1 MFYRVAHAYIT
12 RSFLFR
18 AAPLESQPGATEAA
32 VAAEK
37 AAVRAAL
44 ADPDAAFA
52 AHAAAL
58 GAARDA
64 LKVAGRAAPP
74 HMAVLADPAN
84 LGKYKSAF
92 KKALKTIAALNARSG
107 PSLAYGITPFVH
119 MPHEEFAAAYL
130 GGKRAPPVGGPMVA
144 DRAGRRAAFT
154 CIRNHPWTSSGL
166 AALKAHSAVDWRT
179 STPRAVTSIKNQ
191 DSCGSC
197 VVFANIAALE
207 AAYIISKNNTKQG
220 AAITYANTDLSEQDQ
235 MDCLEGDACRGAD
248 GYEYIDNAICNGVA
262 KESDDPYVGDD
273 NDKCKEVP
281 RAKSGVVGYTFV
293 PGNIAD
299 VTRAL
304 SHNVISIG
312 VAADRNFQYYR
323 AGVLGCTKSGSL
335 NHETALIAYTEGVQS
350 DQGPMKVFTAKNSWD
365 TYWGEDGFF
374 RFRADCPYPGSL
386 GMFADPY
393 LTVPIRG

>member
-1 MFYRVAHAYIT
+1 MPPT
-12 RSFLFR
+12 

-130 GGKRAPPVGGPMVA
+130 GGKRAPPVGERQARFGP
-144 DRAGRRAAFT
+144 AA
-154 CIRNHPWTSSGL
+154 SSRV
-166 AALKAHSAVDWRT
+166 AALHLR
-179 STPRAVTSIKNQ
+179 
-191 DSCGSC
+191 
-197 VVFANIAALE
+197 
-207 AAYIISKNNTKQG
+207 
-220 AAITYANTDLSEQDQ
+220 AAIT
-235 MDCLEGDACRGAD
+235 GG
-248 GYEYIDNAICNGVA
+248 
-262 KESDDPYVGDD
+262 
-273 NDKCKEVP
+273 
-281 RAKSGVVGYTFV
+281 
-293 PGNIAD
+293 
-299 VTRAL
+299 
-304 SHNVISIG
+304 
-312 VAADRNFQYYR
+312 
-323 AGVLGCTKSGSL
+323 
-335 NHETALIAYTEGVQS
+335 
-350 DQGPMKVFTAKNSWD
+350 
-365 TYWGEDGFF
+365 
-374 RFRADCPYPGSL
+374 PGSAGL
-386 GMFADPY
+386 PHAHQ
-393 LTVPIRG
+393 LTCVPVCRCRRSYGR